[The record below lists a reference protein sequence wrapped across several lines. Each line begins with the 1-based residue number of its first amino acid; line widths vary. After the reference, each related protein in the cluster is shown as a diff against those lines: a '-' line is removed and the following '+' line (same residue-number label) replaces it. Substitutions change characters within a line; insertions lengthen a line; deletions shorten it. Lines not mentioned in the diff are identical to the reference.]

1 VDTNLIVAIAASAVA
16 IVTLLV
22 TTAYRARELK
32 ERRRGERRAEIKTRL
47 YEFYGPLAAHLDVL
61 RALQR
66 LLAADKPEGF
76 ETLGYL
82 LDPYQEYPTEGK
94 KKRVVLNDLD
104 RRLLEE
110 IVGTGMQIEALVLAK
125 AGLAGDG
132 ALLFTAAPEGK
143 LLPVPVAGESPFTA
157 VLAHFRLLRLAYN
170 GRFEGEPEDYRDFG
184 YPRGFEEHIRD
195 KMQALQLE
203 LERLGK

>member
-1 VDTNLIVAIAASAVA
+1 VDTNLIVAIAASAAAV
-16 IVTLLV
+16 VTLIL
-22 TTAYRARELK
+22 TAAYRARELK

-47 YEFYGPLAAHLDVL
+47 YEFYGPLAAHLNVL
-61 RALQR
+61 RALHR

-76 ETLGYL
+76 ETLAYL

-94 KKRVVLNDLD
+94 KKRLVLNDLD

-110 IVGTGMQIEALVLAK
+110 IVGTGMQIEALMLAK

-132 ALLFTAAPEGK
+132 ELLFPAAAEGK
-143 LLPVPVAGESPFTA
+143 LLPTPVEGEAPFA
-157 VLAHFRLLRLAYN
+157 AALAHFRLLRLAYN
-170 GRFEGEPEDYRDFG
+170 GRFEGDPEHYQAYG
-184 YPRGFEEHIRD
+184 YPHGFEEHIRE
-195 KMQALQLE
+195 KMRALQLE